1 MMYPKKVFVKFSA
14 VLLALTATPQL
25 LITVLDTE
33 AVHAQSSSPSPASF
47 PLPESLPADANLR
60 VDGSSSMTV
69 INEALK
75 QRFEERFSDANVE
88 LAANGTQP
96 ALESLLNGDINLAA
110 IGRALTDDEKAQGLI
125 EVPVSREKI
134 AIIVGPDNPF
144 AGDITFEQF
153 ARIFRGEIT
162 DWSELGGAPGPIR
175 FVDRPDSSDTRQ
187 SFSQYDVF
195 QQGEF
200 ATGANATQVAE
211 DDTAAVINEL
221 GNDGIGYAIADQVLD
236 RNDVK
241 IVPMHQTLPDDPRYP
256 FSQPRGY
263 AYRETPDPVAQAFL
277 GFATSAPGQEAVAEA
292 REAEAAA
299 VDAGVVSP
307 SPVESPA
314 AVAPVEPAETET
326 AQAPVV
332 TEETRDRGG
341 LGWLWLLP
349 LLLLGGLLWW
359 LLGRRPA
366 AAPVAAAGAVVPPP
380 PLDDESRMILTPRD
394 CRNAYAY
401 WEVPDRHK
409 ANLREQGGR
418 NLSLRLYDV
427 TDIDL
432 DRQPPHSMKQF
443 DCKESEPDLHMP
455 IPVDN
460 RDYLAEL
467 GYMTDDGQ
475 WLSLVRSKHVRVP
488 ACVPA
493 APAPKVGGAALA
505 TGAAAVGGAALA
517 AAANRSTPVV
527 PVPVVAPVSTEGSRI
542 VLTPR
547 SPRDAYAYWE
557 MPEALKA
564 DLARPGGRDLKL
576 RIYDVTDIDFDKQP
590 AHGFQEYDCYD
601 RDTDRHVPIP
611 AADRDY
617 VAEIGYPG
625 ENGWVK
631 IARSNAVRV
640 PSAVVSNNG
649 NPIGAALAGGA
660 AAATG
665 LAAATVLRDKT
676 SDRPAEAAK
685 PVVEPAP
692 AIQAP
697 TSRIVLTPGS
707 DKEIMAA
714 WDTPAAHKSVLK
726 QQGGRDLKLR
736 VYDVTDIDL
745 DEHHAHSVQ
754 QYDCDDRATEMALPV
769 PLADRDYIAEIGYVT
784 SDGRW
789 LKLARSEYIRVPAA
803 VTTTE
808 PATSIP
814 TAIGAT
820 AATIGTVAAASA
832 PVDAVDAHPVAD
844 LPTSQP
850 QPRCS
855 IQNLIVHG
863 QRNCY
868 LLDAD
873 RMRQIQER
881 VSVTKTLEPGSYLV
895 RIKDGTFG
903 YDAVGTGH
911 ADEPLVVLWIQGG
924 KVINKQTDVPVAATW
939 STLNGYADMLTLDVL
954 ETTTLHALFFDTYLD
969 DNEGELTLTIVK
981 LPSL

>member
-1 MMYPKKVFVKFSA
+1 MMMYPKKAFVKFSA

-33 AVHAQSSSPSPASF
+33 AVHAQSSSPAPASF
-47 PLPESLPADANLR
+47 PLPESLPADATLR

-75 QRFEERFSDANVE
+75 RRFEERFADANVE
-88 LAANGTQP
+88 LAASGTQP
-96 ALESLLNGDINLAA
+96 ALEALLNGDINLAA
-110 IGRALTDDEKAQGLI
+110 IGRALTNDEKAQGLI

-134 AIIVGPDNPF
+134 AVIVGPDNPF
-144 AGDITFEQF
+144 NGDITFEQF

-162 DWSELGGAPGPIR
+162 DWSELGGEPGPIR
-175 FVDRPDSSDTRQ
+175 FVDRPESSDTRQ

-195 QQGEF
+195 EQAPF
-200 ATGANATQVAE
+200 VTGPNAVQVAD

-221 GNDGIGYAIADQVLD
+221 GSDGIGYAIADQVLD

-241 IVPMHQTLPDDPRYP
+241 IVSMHQTLPDDPRYP

-263 AYRETPDPVAQAFL
+263 VYRETPDPVAQAFL

-299 VDAGVVSP
+299 VDAGVASP

-314 AVAPVEPAETET
+314 AVAPAAPVEPAETET
-326 AQAPVV
+326 AQAPVA
-332 TEETRDRGG
+332 TETRDRGG
-341 LGWLWLLP
+341 SGWLWLLP

-366 AAPVAAAGAVVPPP
+366 ETAPVAATGAVVPPP
-380 PLDDESRMILTPRD
+380 PLDDESRIILTPRD

-401 WEVPDRHK
+401 WEVPERHK
-409 ANLREQGGR
+409 ARLREQGGR

-443 DCKESEPDLHMP
+443 DCRESEPDLHVP

-467 GYMTDDGQ
+467 GYMTDDGK
-475 WLSLVRSKHVRVP
+475 WLSLVRSRHVRVP
-488 ACVPA
+488 ACVAP

-505 TGAAAVGGAALA
+505 GGAAALGGAALA
-517 AAANRSTPVV
+517 AANRSTPTPASVV
-527 PVPVVAPVSTEGSRI
+527 TPVSTEGSRI

-547 SPRDAYAYWE
+547 SSRDAYAYWE
-557 MPEALKA
+557 MPDALKA
-564 DLARPGGRDLKL
+564 DLARPGGPDLKL

-590 AHGFQEYDCYD
+590 AHGFQEYDCHD

-617 VAEIGYPG
+617 LAEIGYPSA
-625 ENGWVK
+625 NGWVK

-640 PSAVVSNNG
+640 PSEIAGNNG

-660 AAATG
+660 AAVTG

-676 SDRPAEAAK
+676 PDKPAE
-685 PVVEPAP
+685 PP

-697 TSRIVLTPGS
+697 TSRIVLSPRSG
-707 DKEIMAA
+707 KEIVAA
-714 WDTPAAHKSVLK
+714 WDTPESHKSLLK

-736 VYDVTDIDL
+736 IYDVTDINL

-754 QYDCDDRATEMALPV
+754 QYDCDDQTTEITLPV
-769 PLADRDYIAEIGYVT
+769 SLTDRDYIAEIGYVT

-789 LKLARSEYIRVPAA
+789 LKLARSESIRVPAA
-803 VTTTE
+803 VPSTE
-808 PATSIP
+808 SATSIP

-820 AATIGTVAAASA
+820 AATLGTVAAIGT
-832 PVDAVDAHPVAD
+832 PVEPVAERPATN
-844 LPTSQP
+844 LPSQL
-850 QPRCS
+850 PRCS
-855 IQNLIVHG
+855 IQNLVVHS

-868 LLDAD
+868 LLNDD

-881 VSVTKTLEPGSYLV
+881 VSATKTLEPGSYIV

-903 YDAVGTGH
+903 YDARGIGQ

-924 KVINKQTDVPVAATW
+924 KVINKQTDVPVTATW
-939 STLNGYADMLTLDVL
+939 STLNGYADLLNLDVL

-969 DNEGELTLTIVK
+969 DNEGELTLSIVK